1 MNFRA
6 GDRMT
11 SCGAKGSR
19 EMTKALQSGLSERKL
34 DWHLEK
40 VHCMGKC
47 HLGPTMRVLPN
58 GPFIM
63 GVQEE
68 DVPRVLDLLERN
80 EIEELVATFP
90 HPSDND

>member
-1 MNFRA
+1 
-6 GDRMT
+6 MT

-19 EMTKALQSGLSERKL
+19 EMTAALEAGLLARKL
-34 DWHLEK
+34 DWRLEK

-47 HLGPTMRVLPN
+47 HLGPTMRVLPH

-63 GVQEE
+63 GIQED

-80 EIEELVATFP
+80 DIEELVTTFP
-90 HPSDND
+90 HPGKDD